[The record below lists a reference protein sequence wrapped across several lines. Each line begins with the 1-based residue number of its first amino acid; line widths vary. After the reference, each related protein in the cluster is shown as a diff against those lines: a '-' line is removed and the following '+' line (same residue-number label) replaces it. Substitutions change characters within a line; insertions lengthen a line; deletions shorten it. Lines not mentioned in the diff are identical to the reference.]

1 MNTNLIPIG
10 SCDAEHA
17 RRDWVRFITPNLI
30 TRLSWNGHA
39 PVSHLVTLVSVNET
53 TATLLMDVEP
63 PAGQVFALTMEN
75 RNVRMGAIP
84 SKLIEKELTG
94 SGRTLA
100 RFGFES
106 AIPRAELDQFV
117 RDRRAWK
124 RVVPHEKRTVLKWRG
139 DPDETVVRGELRD
152 ISGGGAAVR
161 ITVLPPPTSRSGSPR
176 EPRIWRRA
184 RSNVGLVGHR
194 HDSEGN
200 IIAHLLFVDL
210 CPLRI
215 YEVAM
220 GLLR

>member
-1 MNTNLIPIG
+1 MK
-10 SCDAEHA
+10 
-17 RRDWVRFITPNLI
+17 
-30 TRLSWNGHA
+30 
-39 PVSHLVTLVSVNET
+39 T

-117 RDRRAWK
+117 RDRPAWK

-161 ITVLPPPTSRSGSPR
+161 ITVLPPADKPIWLSAGTENLEESPVECR
-176 EPRIWRRA
+176 
-184 RSNVGLVGHR
+184 LVGHR